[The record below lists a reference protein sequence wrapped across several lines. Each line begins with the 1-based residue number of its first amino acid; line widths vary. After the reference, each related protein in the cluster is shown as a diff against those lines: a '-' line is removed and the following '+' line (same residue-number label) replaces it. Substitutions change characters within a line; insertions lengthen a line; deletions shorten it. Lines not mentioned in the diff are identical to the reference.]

1 MSVDRF
7 GKGLRR
13 RKAGRSAAAAVLA
26 AAALGMTACPV
37 MAAGGGT
44 QEAGKIAAEGSEAAG
59 KRDEAEEIAAEGSGE
74 AEEIAAEGSEAAG
87 SGEAEENAA
96 PKDSVI
102 VEYDNLRQLLLDGN
116 LDLKQANDSYESTKK
131 NYQELME
138 QMREEQAYM
147 KFMAVKYEDTENEA
161 AYSAN
166 AGILGRQASMLAKRI
181 EALNRK
187 TQVLVLEENADSY
200 TMAAQSVMNSYNQA
214 MLNMAAKEKSVQAKE
229 AAYQAVTK
237 KKSVGAATAA
247 EVMEAADRLLAEQ
260 NLSGTY
266 RQQADRLRFQLL
278 SMLGLEDNKEVAI
291 GAVPEP
297 DLSEIDGIDFEKDKT
312 KAVNNSSSVQNIRR
326 SRAGSTEEIRRKAV
340 QEAEAEGNAET
351 EFLAAYEEL
360 QAAKLEYQAAQDAYE
375 SARIAYHSL
384 QKKNQAGMLDR
395 TEYLEGEAAYLEAQA
410 KRGSAAMELQ
420 QALEDYRWL
429 VKGAEETRG

>member
-59 KRDEAEEIAAEGSGE
+59 KRDE

-187 TQVLVLEENADSY
+187 TQVLVLEENAR
-200 TMAAQSVMNSYNQA
+200 VI
-214 MLNMAAKEKSVQAKE
+214 V
-229 AAYQAVTK
+229 
-237 KKSVGAATAA
+237 
-247 EVMEAADRLLAEQ
+247 
-260 NLSGTY
+260 
-266 RQQADRLRFQLL
+266 
-278 SMLGLEDNKEVAI
+278 
-291 GAVPEP
+291 
-297 DLSEIDGIDFEKDKT
+297 
-312 KAVNNSSSVQNIRR
+312 
-326 SRAGSTEEIRRKAV
+326 
-340 QEAEAEGNAET
+340 
-351 EFLAAYEEL
+351 
-360 QAAKLEYQAAQDAYE
+360 
-375 SARIAYHSL
+375 
-384 QKKNQAGMLDR
+384 
-395 TEYLEGEAAYLEAQA
+395 
-410 KRGSAAMELQ
+410 
-420 QALEDYRWL
+420 
-429 VKGAEETRG
+429 